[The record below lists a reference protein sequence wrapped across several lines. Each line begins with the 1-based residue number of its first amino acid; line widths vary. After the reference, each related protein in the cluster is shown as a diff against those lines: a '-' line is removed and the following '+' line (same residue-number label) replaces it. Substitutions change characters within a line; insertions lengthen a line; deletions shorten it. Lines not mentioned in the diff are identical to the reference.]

1 MTISWPADKKRS
13 EDIGSWFRANERRAN
28 RFGGSVFKYLFTL
41 SLLMWIGFSA
51 GQGRKKNQ
59 AAESKVEC

>member
-1 MTISWPADKKRS
+1 MNA
-13 EDIGSWFRANERRAN
+13 AN
-28 RFGGSVFKYLFTL
+28 RFGGNVFKYLFTL

-51 GQGRKKNQ
+51 GQGRKKKQ